1 MSTEAA
7 ESVSSEPNEDNL
19 KRERKIV
26 RGKITRSIKRVQELA
41 SSGVTSV
48 RRLEK
53 ELEQLRR
60 DYDRACE
67 IHCRFYDFIG
77 ADAEALDKWESELA
91 DDVFGIEQEIEE
103 RISELKSKKIVS
115 TLTPNNA
122 TVISQPSTSAVTD
135 HSQEPQTPQS
145 DNLTAPP
152 PGTHASSELQS
163 GQAFM
168 PTQAAFGHPQIV
180 QGPIFSSSVAGN
192 DQADSGQSFDDW
204 IDKLIE
210 FQETALPPE
219 VKGQVS
225 IADALYKLEAGKD
238 IPSVTLAK
246 FDGNPLEYADFIDR
260 FKIHIHDKGH
270 ISDDMRMI
278 QLKMHLTGDAERS
291 ISGLGSKGIMYAT
304 ALKTLKEQFGQRSVI
319 ARALISKLTSGD
331 RIGRN
336 DRTKLRDFSIDLIN
350 CLATIQCIG
359 FSADINANENLRKI
373 ITRLPDNLI
382 ERWRA
387 IASELREKGQTP
399 SVRHISDFVRK
410 RVKAEFDP
418 DFGDINRVSRNER
431 SHNKGVFSAQRD
443 QAKAQLKCFVCQNE
457 NHKVPECPKMIQATI
472 EERLQ
477 LARKA
482 RLCFGCL
489 KRGHPIKECRSK
501 KNCDKDPACTF
512 SHHPLLHSDPE
523 PAFPATPASGM
534 ASILDNSSMMPV
546 LRAQF
551 RAPNG
556 RVREGN
562 LLIDSGAGTTVIRR
576 DFAKQLGLQ
585 GKRERIHLAV
595 VGGEKVEQPE
605 SRRVHFWISSV
616 DGGEEFK
623 VEAHEIERTVL
634 NVQGINKQWLASLPY
649 LNDIQFSHTEGPVDL
664 ILGVHYSHLHAEE
677 ESRQGRPFDPVARKT
692 KLGWYVI
699 GSESGCRT
707 SPVCSISFVQPVN
720 LEKFYEFETLGVQ
733 ARDCSC
739 PKSPLSLEDKR
750 AMELLESSCEL
761 QGNRYVI
768 GLPWKDDKALL
779 PNNRPLAEARL
790 RSLERNLKKTP
801 EKAEMYHKAVLQYE
815 ENGWARRL
823 TEAELAADT
832 KPVYFLPHHGV
843 WRPDKISTPLRVVF
857 DPACQF
863 QGTCL
868 NSFLYKGPGLI
879 GNLLGVLLR
888 FREEKVGF
896 MGDISKMFLQ
906 ICLPES
912 DTHVQRFLWRNLD
925 TTAEPTV
932 YALQRVTFGAKPSP
946 DMASYVMLKMAKD
959 NKAESPRAAVVLSRD
974 RYMDDLIHSCPTF
987 EQARQTME
995 QIDRVL
1001 DTGSFKIKEWLCSSA
1016 NAQQIFQEDADM
1028 KYNLDGESGTK
1039 TLGVAWNPRKDT
1051 IGFASREINLEK
1063 PTKRA
1068 ILSSITRLYDPLG
1081 LASAVTIKARIAMQE
1096 VWKAKEYDWDDPLP
1110 AETRVLWEK
1119 IFQEI
1124 KSLQEIEVPRC
1135 LKPDDAYGEPE
1146 LHVFADASELAY
1158 GAVAYFLWL
1167 TANCPEVKLI
1177 SAKARVAPLRQSTIP
1192 RLELMAA
1199 LIAARLASTLNT
1211 ELKIK
1216 PCTTVLW
1223 SDSKIVL
1230 RCLRSE
1236 SSNLKIFV
1244 GVRVAEIQ
1252 STWPPSHWRHVPTKQ
1267 NPADDLSRG
1276 ISVDEMT
1283 TGRWMNGPLFLKRP
1297 KSEWP
1302 DEDSAEDE
1310 PQEEDPE
1317 GRKTPVSTMS
1327 TRDRSRNAVSSARQ
1341 SNQATREQRL
1351 PTGAP
1356 EDLLWIFLLSI
1367 SLSFTN
1373 SFSFSLMSLMDN
1385 GHI

>member
-48 RRLEK
+48 RRFEK

-77 ADAEALDKWESELA
+77 ADAEAFDKWESELA

-152 PGTHASSELQS
+152 PGTHASSDLQS

-291 ISGLGSKGIMYAT
+291 ISSLGSKGIMYAT

-443 QAKAQLKCFVCQNE
+443 QAKAQLKCFVCHNE
-457 NHKVPECPKMIQATI
+457 NHRVPECPKMIQATI
-472 EERLQ
+472 EETLQ

-489 KRGHPIKECRSK
+489 KRGHPIKECRWK
-501 KNCDKDPACTF
+501 KKCDKDPACTY

-562 LLIDSGAGTTVIRR
+562 VLIDSGAGTTIIRR

-595 VGGEKVEQPE
+595 VGGEK
-605 SRRVHFWISSV
+605 
-616 DGGEEFK
+616 
-623 VEAHEIERTVL
+623 
-634 NVQGINKQWLASLPY
+634 
-649 LNDIQFSHTEGPVDL
+649 
-664 ILGVHYSHLHAEE
+664 
-677 ESRQGRPFDPVARKT
+677 
-692 KLGWYVI
+692 
-699 GSESGCRT
+699 
-707 SPVCSISFVQPVN
+707 
-720 LEKFYEFETLGVQ
+720 
-733 ARDCSC
+733 
-739 PKSPLSLEDKR
+739 
-750 AMELLESSCEL
+750 
-761 QGNRYVI
+761 
-768 GLPWKDDKALL
+768 
-779 PNNRPLAEARL
+779 ARL
-790 RSLERNLKKTP
+790 S
-801 EKAEMYHKAVLQYE
+801 
-815 ENGWARRL
+815 
-823 TEAELAADT
+823 
-832 KPVYFLPHHGV
+832 
-843 WRPDKISTPLRVVF
+843 
-857 DPACQF
+857 
-863 QGTCL
+863 
-868 NSFLYKGPGLI
+868 
-879 GNLLGVLLR
+879 
-888 FREEKVGF
+888 
-896 MGDISKMFLQ
+896 
-906 ICLPES
+906 
-912 DTHVQRFLWRNLD
+912 
-925 TTAEPTV
+925 
-932 YALQRVTFGAKPSP
+932 
-946 DMASYVMLKMAKD
+946 
-959 NKAESPRAAVVLSRD
+959 
-974 RYMDDLIHSCPTF
+974 
-987 EQARQTME
+987 
-995 QIDRVL
+995 
-1001 DTGSFKIKEWLCSSA
+1001 
-1016 NAQQIFQEDADM
+1016 
-1028 KYNLDGESGTK
+1028 
-1039 TLGVAWNPRKDT
+1039 
-1051 IGFASREINLEK
+1051 
-1063 PTKRA
+1063 
-1068 ILSSITRLYDPLG
+1068 
-1081 LASAVTIKARIAMQE
+1081 
-1096 VWKAKEYDWDDPLP
+1096 
-1110 AETRVLWEK
+1110 
-1119 IFQEI
+1119 
-1124 KSLQEIEVPRC
+1124 
-1135 LKPDDAYGEPE
+1135 
-1146 LHVFADASELAY
+1146 
-1158 GAVAYFLWL
+1158 
-1167 TANCPEVKLI
+1167 
-1177 SAKARVAPLRQSTIP
+1177 
-1192 RLELMAA
+1192 
-1199 LIAARLASTLNT
+1199 
-1211 ELKIK
+1211 
-1216 PCTTVLW
+1216 
-1223 SDSKIVL
+1223 
-1230 RCLRSE
+1230 
-1236 SSNLKIFV
+1236 
-1244 GVRVAEIQ
+1244 
-1252 STWPPSHWRHVPTKQ
+1252 
-1267 NPADDLSRG
+1267 
-1276 ISVDEMT
+1276 
-1283 TGRWMNGPLFLKRP
+1283 
-1297 KSEWP
+1297 
-1302 DEDSAEDE
+1302 
-1310 PQEEDPE
+1310 
-1317 GRKTPVSTMS
+1317 
-1327 TRDRSRNAVSSARQ
+1327 
-1341 SNQATREQRL
+1341 
-1351 PTGAP
+1351 
-1356 EDLLWIFLLSI
+1356 
-1367 SLSFTN
+1367 
-1373 SFSFSLMSLMDN
+1373 
-1385 GHI
+1385 